1 MSIKTISDLEQAVRN
16 ILDEDLCID
25 IVNQAFSEDGLFDT
39 KVFMDSDTFFDM
51 ITNEESRDVALMFFN
66 GKDLDSRGSANPNRD
81 YFRLNSYDNVE
92 STNDPG
98 AIYYNELFD
107 ELVDYIIEHSDE
119 DVDFPDTIQ
128 ELIDEYLNNVE
139 D

>member
-98 AIYYNELFD
+98 AIYYDELFD

-119 DVDFPDTIQ
+119 DADFPDTIQ